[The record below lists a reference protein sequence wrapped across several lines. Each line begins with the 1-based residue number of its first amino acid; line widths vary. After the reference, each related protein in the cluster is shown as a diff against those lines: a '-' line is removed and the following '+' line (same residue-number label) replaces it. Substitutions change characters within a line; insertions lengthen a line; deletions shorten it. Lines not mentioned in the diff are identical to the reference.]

1 MSDTADKKPYSIGKV
16 KLWKFTDIVSF
27 SLSSVDLV
35 MCYEFLDA
43 ERETVVT
50 RGMIRV
56 LNISILVHGKDGSMG
71 GDAY

>member
-27 SLSSVDLV
+27 SLSFVDLV

-50 RGMIRV
+50 RV
-56 LNISILVHGKDGSMG
+56 LE
-71 GDAY
+71 